1 MFDHIS
7 KLIMVASLS
16 LSQFGMNFFFFSNYI
31 KFMDLKSPVCSSIFS
46 LLFFCDVQFKF
57 SLFTYVVIKER
68 LQS

>member
-46 LLFFCDVQFKF
+46 LLFSVTF
-57 SLFTYVVIKER
+57 SSSSAYLR
-68 LQS
+68 ML